1 MASMQN
7 QPNDLHDNGSPEID
21 SQHETAGY
29 GPGEPIRERVRKRA
43 EWANFTKL
51 FNARTLKWL
60 GIIGLLGLLLVSIW
74 LTVSSVSR
82 TQSQLGDMA
91 ARVSRLEAQVA
102 NMAAQIAEVVAKFS
116 HQISELKSTVN
127 TMTGEI
133 QALKEMYTIVIQPK
147 ITSTEARESR
157 LELNVEQNTRSV
169 KELNTR
175 MAELNDYVKG
185 KLAELEK
192 EVGKHATQIADIK
205 TQVREDFH
213 RSDERVKVLE
223 RNAKSY
229 PLAWVSL
236 LPFIDRLSTIAK
248 LDAAGM
254 QNLIKALDTD
264 DEAIDREALITPLN
278 DVLAAIERLPDEEKT
293 RFTEVIT
300 AIKQLVGQSEKLEKK
315 QLQAAV
321 FQLFVA
327 LVDNSRCEQLF
338 DDIAQNR
345 AKKEVDEFATQLIR
359 ELKERKAQRKENLNN
374 ESGAPAMGTPVPI
387 SSATVRPEELVT
399 AVDTMLQSQGQNSK
413 GPNKPQLIVEELFDS
428 LRRPLHDLQNRMQK
442 LESEIQEVKPQ
453 IEDLKSHIKQW
464 EAKLAAL
471 EDRAPALE
479 KCLCRSVPGGF
490 AATCRGSDSDSW
502 RVAMEQVRHELLEK
516 LEDIRR
522 SKAHFSESDMKM
534 LASQVTV
541 NVLTYLSQYGIP
553 SQGSV
558 SPPSTNSAQIDNTL
572 PPSPNGSAIGIPT
585 LAFSEGVAALRHNQF
600 NRAVD
605 LLMQAVRADARNPTY
620 RFYLAVALRRVGR
633 LEEARAQVAAGCKLE
648 KSGSFVG
655 VGQSLE
661 RLQGEDRVWLEN
673 ARLGL

>member
-60 GIIGLLGLLLVSIW
+60 GIIGLLGLLLVGIW
-74 LTVSSVSR
+74 LTVSSISR
-82 TQSQLGDMA
+82 LQSQVG
-91 ARVSRLEAQVA
+91 
-102 NMAAQIAEVVAKFS
+102 NMAAQIGQVEAKFL
-116 HQISELKSTVN
+116 HQIAEFESTVN
-127 TMTGEI
+127 RMAGQI
-133 QALKEMYTIVIQPK
+133 QALEEKYTIDIQPK
-147 ITSTEARESR
+147 IKLIEDIVSR
-157 LELNVEQNTRSV
+157 LWEIELKVEQNTRSRE
-169 KELNTR
+169 ELTKR
-175 MAELNDYVKG
+175 MAELNDNVKG
-185 KLAELEK
+185 KLPELEK
-192 EVGKHATQIADIK
+192 DVGKYATQIDDIK
-205 TQVREDFH
+205 TLYREDFH
-213 RSDERVKVLE
+213 RLGERLKVLE
-223 RNAKSY
+223 SNAKSY
-229 PLAWVSL
+229 PLAWASL

-254 QNLIKALDTD
+254 QNLIKALYTD

-315 QLQAAV
+315 QLQAVV

-327 LVDNSRCEQLF
+327 LVDDSRCEQLF

-359 ELKERKAQRKENLNN
+359 ELKEGKAQRKENLNN

-387 SSATVRPEELVT
+387 TSATVRPEERVT

-413 GPNKPQLIVEELFDS
+413 KPNNSQLIVEELSNFV
-428 LRRPLHDLQNRMQK
+428 RKRLHDLQNEFERGMQK
-442 LESEIQEVKPQ
+442 LESEIQVVKPQ

-471 EDRAPALE
+471 EDRVRALE
-479 KCLCRSVPGGF
+479 NRVSRSVPGGF

-558 SPPSTNSAQIDNTL
+558 NPPSTNSAQIDNTL

-605 LLMQAVRADARNPTY
+605 LLMQAVRADGRNPTY

-648 KSGSFVG
+648 KSGSSVG